1 SAKAAG
7 RGAMPVVSV
16 EHDAI
21 DAVVLPIEEI
31 RQRLGQRVGH
41 FASLGL
47 ELPRQGPLVRGAS
60 PRTSVAAL
68 KGGERGQLGQVLRL
82 LGVWHRRGSTAGG
95 WLRRADAPRGGVAPG
110 GSSYCSRP
118 TGAVDGA
125 AWCRRPRRAARWR

>member
-1 SAKAAG
+1 MLTLSASAIDNRDAARLGCPPNAATKAPGEAHQVGVIQTLIRPIELPPESGKAGG
-7 RGAMPVVSV
+7 RGAMAVVSV

-60 PRTSVAAL
+60 PRTSVASL
-68 KGGERGQLGQVLRL
+68 KD
-82 LGVWHRRGSTAGG
+82 AG
-95 WLRRADAPRGGVAPG
+95 
-110 GSSYCSRP
+110 
-118 TGAVDGA
+118 
-125 AWCRRPRRAARWR
+125 